1 MNLAFFALA
10 TLWQNLFQTYDG
22 QTFFEKTL
30 RRHFAN
36 RCCKYK
42 STQKVPNFLKK
53 FQIMLNLMFK
63 EKLNFL
69 YKFKC
74 YTSSIYEI
82 CFHCDLLS
90 FSWFRMN
97 CVKCEGLPNPGFVSV
112 KVQTE
117 AFLKKDSRDF
127 KNSFYLGFLWIPFK
141 PGKQN

>member
-30 RRHFAN
+30 RRRFAT

-53 FQIMLNLMFK
+53 FQITLNLMFK

-127 KNSFYLGFLWIPFK
+127 KNSFFRVLMNP
-141 PGKQN
+141 